1 MEAANRPISSP
12 RLTPRLAVAAPANSY
27 GDDAFGRLYATF
39 ESEMGSATQNIILEN
54 IERAT
59 VQRRRATSFGRNAEI
74 LLTNAPLLERVLNLH
89 KQSLKKVLPDLED
102 EKRFQGSLAVK
113 EDNCGNT
120 MAEKRLAHENK
131 FAENSKE
138 EVVRERIKGA
148 IKP

>member
-1 MEAANRPISSP
+1 MWRETKDGSGKPSDLFASP
-12 RLTPRLAVAAPANSY
+12 HAS
-27 GDDAFGRLYATF
+27 FGRGRSGEFLWRRCIW
-39 ESEMGSATQNIILEN
+39 SPGSATQNIILEN

-102 EKRFQGSLAVK
+102 EKRLQGSLAVK
-113 EDNCGNT
+113 EDSCGNT

-131 FAENSKE
+131 FTENSKE
-138 EVVRERIKGA
+138 VVRARIKGA